1 MTAAGFEPAPFRTA
15 ALTLRL
21 RPLGHAVDVVCAQTI
36 FLRNEVSDFKFSLKA
51 RFQIPDASGVLG

>member
-21 RPLGHAVDVVCAQTI
+21 RPLGHAVDAMQQCTLGYIRIAPHPENVV
-36 FLRNEVSDFKFSLKA
+36 LNL
-51 RFQIPDASGVLG
+51 